1 MSLILFALSLAAQ
14 AGPPEPLQQT
24 VTGKWVIDEE
34 LSVIEPKM
42 AAAVEAA
49 VAQMSFYIR
58 PFARPR
64 LQEGANWC
72 REYHMSLS
80 HAVYDLKCDA
90 KKPVVRKLDN
100 TDGPITNDQ
109 GEPVEVEVKTTADTV
124 TIIYRGPSGTRR
136 NDFKFMG
143 DRMIVNSSVSS
154 DMLPEPMAWTLAY
167 RKAK

>member
-1 MSLILFALSLAAQ
+1 MWFFALLFALSAQ
-14 AGPPEPLQQT
+14 AAPPEALQT
-24 VTGKWVIDEE
+24 GVTGKWVIDEE

-64 LQEGANWC
+64 LEEGAKWC
-72 REYHMSLS
+72 REYRMALT
-80 HAVYDLKCDA
+80 ANVYDLTCDT

-100 TDGPITNDQ
+100 SDGPITNDQ

-136 NDFKFMG
+136 NDFRFQGEK
-143 DRMIVNSSVSS
+143 MIVNSSVSS
-154 DMLPEPMAWTLAY
+154 DMLPEPMAWTLTY